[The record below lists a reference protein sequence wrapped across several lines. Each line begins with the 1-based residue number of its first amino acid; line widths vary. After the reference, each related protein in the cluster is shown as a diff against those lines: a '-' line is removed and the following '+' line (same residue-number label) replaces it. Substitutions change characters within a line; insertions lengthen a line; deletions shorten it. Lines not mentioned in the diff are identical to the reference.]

1 MTTPKQASKQTLQV
15 NKAGKILASY
25 SKSRQGGFTII
36 ESLVAIVVVSVLL
49 AAIAPVLVLSVATRV
64 QARRIEFATQAAKS
78 YIDGV
83 RTKKIDPPAPPATD
97 TALKDFP
104 APTNPGSLNCAANS
118 YCTTTGTTSTGT
130 PPSPTNLY
138 CIDFD
143 GVTVPPST
151 NATDPPKCQNTSTT
165 DMVVQVFRNKT
176 STTGYALGVRVYR
189 ANAFK
194 SGITFSA
201 LKDSTP
207 NNPIKQQ
214 QTFTGGTGLSK
225 LQAPLVEMST
235 DITDTVPSYGDLCS
249 RLQGSN
255 PTNVA
260 LDKGCSTTN

>member
-1 MTTPKQASKQTLQV
+1 MTTAKQASKQTLQV
-15 NKAGKILASY
+15 TQLGKMLAFY

-49 AAIAPVLVLSVATRV
+49 AAIAPIIVLSVATRV

-83 RTKKIDPPAPPATD
+83 RTKQIEPPAPPTLVAPATEK
-97 TALKDFP
+97 ALSTYE

-118 YCTTTGTTSTGT
+118 YCTTTGTTSTGA

-143 GVTVPPST
+143 G
-151 NATDPPKCQNTSTT
+151 DNTCKNSSTT

-176 STTGYALGVRVYR
+176 SATGYALGVRVYR

-194 SGITFSA
+194 SGITFKA
-201 LKDSTP
+201 LKDS
-207 NNPIKQQ
+207 NVKQQ
-214 QTFTGGTGLSK
+214 QTFTGGTGLGNQ
-225 LQAPLVEMST
+225 QAPLVEMST
-235 DITDTVPSYGDLCS
+235 DITDTVPSYSDLCS
-249 RLQGSN
+249 RLQGSD
-255 PTNVA
+255 PTNQA
-260 LDKGCSTTN
+260 LDKGCSSN

>member
-1 MTTPKQASKQTLQV
+1 MTTAKQASKQTLQV
-15 NKAGKILASY
+15 NKVGKILASY
-25 SKSRQGGFTII
+25 SKSRQEGFTII
-36 ESLVAIVVVSVLL
+36 ESLVAIVVVSILL
-49 AAIAPVLVLSVATRV
+49 AAIAPVIILSVATRV
-64 QARRIEFATQAAKS
+64 QARRVEFATQAAKS

-83 RTKKIDPPAPPATD
+83 RTKQIEPPLATSD
-97 TALKDFP
+97 SLLKNFP
-104 APTNPGSLNCAANS
+104 VPTNPGSLNCAANF

-143 GVTVPPST
+143 GVGNP
-151 NATDPPKCQNTSTT
+151 NILNDPPKCQNTSTS

-194 SGITFSA
+194 SGITFKAS
-201 LKDSTP
+201 KDSV
-207 NNPIKQQ
+207 KQQ

-235 DITDTVPSYGDLCS
+235 DINDTIPSYSELCS
-249 RLQGSN
+249 RLQGSD

-260 LDKGCSTTN
+260 LDKGCSTN

>member
-1 MTTPKQASKQTLQV
+1 MTTAKQASKQTLQV
-15 NKAGKILASY
+15 TKAGKILAYY

-49 AAIAPVLVLSVATRV
+49 AAIAPIIVLSVATRV

-83 RTKKIDPPAPPATD
+83 RTKQIEPPSAASD
-97 TALKDFP
+97 TPLKDFP
-104 APTNPGSLNCAANS
+104 VPTNPGSLNCAANS

-143 GVTVPPST
+143 G
-151 NATDPPKCQNTSTT
+151 DNTCKNSSTT

-194 SGITFSA
+194 SGITFKA
-201 LKDSTP
+201 LKDS
-207 NNPIKQQ
+207 NVKQQ
-214 QTFTGGTGLSK
+214 QTFTGGTGLGNQ
-225 LQAPLVEMST
+225 QAPLVEMST
-235 DITDTVPSYGDLCS
+235 DITDTVPSYGDLCN
-249 RLQGSN
+249 RLQGSD
-255 PTNVA
+255 PTNQP
-260 LDKGCSTTN
+260 LDKGCSSN

>member
-1 MTTPKQASKQTLQV
+1 MTTAKQASKQTLQAT
-15 NKAGKILASY
+15 KAGKILASY
-25 SKSRQGGFTII
+25 SKSRQEGFTII

-49 AAIAPVLVLSVATRV
+49 AAIAPVIILSVATRV
-64 QARRIEFATQAAKS
+64 QARRVEFATQAAKS

-83 RTKKIDPPAPPATD
+83 RTKQIEPPSATSD
-97 TALKDFP
+97 SLLKDFP

-143 GVTVPPST
+143 G
-151 NATDPPKCQNTSTT
+151 DNTCKNSSTT

-194 SGITFSA
+194 SGITFKA
-201 LKDSTP
+201 LKDSTS

-214 QTFTGGTGLSK
+214 QTFTGGTGLGNQ
-225 LQAPLVEMST
+225 QAPLVEMST
-235 DITDTVPSYGDLCS
+235 DITDTVPSYGDLCN
-249 RLQGSN
+249 RLQGSD
-255 PTNVA
+255 PTNQP
-260 LDKGCSTTN
+260 LDKGCSTN

>member
-1 MTTPKQASKQTLQV
+1 MTTAKQASKQTLQV
-15 NKAGKILASY
+15 NKARKILASY
-25 SKSRQGGFTII
+25 SKSRQEGFTII
-36 ESLVAIVVVSVLL
+36 ESLVAIVVVSILL
-49 AAIAPVLVLSVATRV
+49 AAIAPVIILSVATRV

-83 RTKKIDPPAPPATD
+83 RTKQIDPPLAPTLVAPATEK
-97 TALKDFP
+97 ALSTYD
-104 APTNPGSLNCAANS
+104 APTNPGSFNCAANS

-143 GVTVPPST
+143 GVGNP
-151 NATDPPKCQNTSTT
+151 NILNDPPKCQNTSTS

-176 STTGYALGVRVYR
+176 SITGYALGVRVYR

-194 SGITFSA
+194 SGITFKAS
-201 LKDSTP
+201 KDTYP
-207 NNPIKQQ
+207 NNTDKNFKQQ

-235 DITDTVPSYGDLCS
+235 DINDTIPSYSELCN
-249 RLQGSN
+249 RLQGCSN
-255 PTNVA
+255 N
-260 LDKGCSTTN
+260 

>member
-1 MTTPKQASKQTLQV
+1 MTTAKRASKQTLQV

-36 ESLVAIVVVSVLL
+36 ESLVAIVVVSILL
-49 AAIAPVLVLSVATRV
+49 SAIAPVIILSVATRV

-83 RTKKIDPPAPPATD
+83 RTKKIDPPLATSD
-97 TALKDFP
+97 SLLKDFP
-104 APTNPGSLNCAANS
+104 VPINSGSISCAANS
-118 YCTTTGTTSTGT
+118 YCTNTTGTTSPGT

-194 SGITFSA
+194 SGITFKAS
-201 LKDSTP
+201 KDSV
-207 NNPIKQQ
+207 KQQ
-214 QTFTGGTGLSK
+214 QTFTGGTGLGT

-235 DITDTVPSYGDLCS
+235 DITDTVPSYSDLCK
-249 RLQGSN
+249 RLQGSD
-255 PTNVA
+255 PTNQPI
-260 LDKGCSTTN
+260 DKGCTTN

>member
-1 MTTPKQASKQTLQV
+1 MTTAKQASKQTLQV
-15 NKAGKILASY
+15 NKVGKILASY
-25 SKSRQGGFTII
+25 SKSREGGFTII

-49 AAIAPVLVLSVATRV
+49 SAIAPVIILSVATRV

-83 RTKKIDPPAPPATD
+83 RTKQIEPPLATSD
-97 TALKDFP
+97 SHLKDFP
-104 APTNPGSLNCAANS
+104 VPTNPGSFNCAANS
-118 YCTTTGTTSTGT
+118 YCTTTGTTSPGN

-138 CIDFD
+138 CIDID

-165 DMVVQVFRNKT
+165 DMIVQVFRNKT

-194 SGITFSA
+194 SGITFQAS
-201 LKDSTP
+201 KDTYP
-207 NNPIKQQ
+207 NNTNKNFKQQ

-235 DITDTVPSYGDLCS
+235 DINDTIPSYSDLCS
-249 RLQGSN
+249 RL
-255 PTNVA
+255 
-260 LDKGCSTTN
+260 GCSNN